1 MKYKLGFIGA
11 GNMAEAVAKA
21 AINQGLVE
29 PAKIIASD
37 TNESRRKLFA
47 DLGITVTEDTSEVI
61 AESKQV
67 MLAIKPQIFP
77 EIGTMLGKIDPQRQI
92 VISIMAGITTA
103 KIAQLAGQPMRIIR
117 VMPNTP
123 MMVGQGMAGV
133 SMGECCQPGDDE
145 FAMKLFGAAGK
156 AVSVSESDI
165 DAITAISGSGPA
177 YIFYLAEAMQEAAQ
191 KMGLGEEDS
200 AILAQQTILGAALLL
215 GQSEDSAGELRRK
228 VTSPG
233 GTTEAALNHMEA
245 NNVRENITNGILKA
259 QAKSIELGK

>member
-21 AINQGLVE
+21 AINQGLVT
-29 PAKIIASD
+29 PDKIIASD

-47 DLGITVTEDTSEVI
+47 DLGINVTEDNQEIVTEARQI
-61 AESKQV
+61 
-67 MLAIKPQIFP
+67 MLAVKPQIFP
-77 EIGTMLGKIDPQRQI
+77 NVAALLGKVDAQRQI

-103 KIAQLAGQPMRIIR
+103 KIESLAGQPLRIIR

-123 MMVGQGMAGV
+123 MMVMQGMAGV
-133 SMGECCQPGDDE
+133 ACGESCQPGDDE

-165 DAITAISGSGPA
+165 DAITALSGSGPA
-177 YIFYLAEAMQEAAQ
+177 YIFYLAEAMEEAAR
-191 KMGLGEEDS
+191 KMGLGDDG
-200 AILAQQTILGAALLL
+200 AVLAQQTILGAALLL
-215 GQSEDSAGELRRK
+215 GQSPDTAGELRRK

-233 GTTEAALNHMEA
+233 GTTQAALEYMEEH
-245 NNVRENITNGILKA
+245 NVRQAITEGILKA
-259 QAKSIELGK
+259 QARSIELGK

>member
-1 MKYKLGFIGA
+1 MKYKIGFIGA
-11 GNMAEAVAKA
+11 GNMAEAVANA

-29 PAKIIASD
+29 PSKIIASD
-37 TNESRRKLFA
+37 TNASRRKLFA
-47 DLGITVTEDTSEVI
+47 DLGIIVTEDTAQVI
-61 AESKQV
+61 TESKQV

-77 EIGTMLGKIDPQRQI
+77 EIAPMLGKIDTQRQI

-103 KIAQLAGQPMRIIR
+103 KITELAGQPMRIIR

-145 FAMKLFGAAGK
+145 FAMQLFGAAGQ

-191 KMGLGEEDS
+191 KMGLGEEG
-200 AILAQQTILGAALLL
+200 AVLAQQTILGAALLL

-233 GTTEAALNHMEA
+233 GTTEAALTHMEQ
-245 NNVRENITNGILKA
+245 NNVRQNITDGILKA

>member
-21 AINQGLVE
+21 AINQGLVS
-29 PAKIIASD
+29 ADKIIASD
-37 TNESRRKLFA
+37 TNETRRELFA
-47 DLGITVTEDTSEVI
+47 DLGINVTQDSDHVVTESRQI
-61 AESKQV
+61 
-67 MLAIKPQIFP
+67 MLAVKPQVFP
-77 EIGTMLGKIDPQRQI
+77 DVAKMLAKVDAQRQV

-103 KIAQLAGQPMRIIR
+103 KIQELAGQPLRIIR

-123 MMVGQGMAGV
+123 MMVMQGMAGV
-133 SMGECCQPGDDE
+133 ACGQCCQPGDDE

-177 YIFYLAEAMQEAAQ
+177 YIFYLAEAMQDAAD
-191 KMGLGEEDS
+191 KMGLSEDG
-200 AILAQQTILGAALLL
+200 AVLAQQTILGAALLL
-215 GQSEDSAGELRRK
+215 GQSQDSAGELRRK

-233 GTTEAALNHMEA
+233 GTTQAALEYMESKH
-245 NNVRENITNGILKA
+245 VRESITQGILRA
-259 QAKSIELGK
+259 QARSIELGK